1 MCTWIIQHVGFFMCR
16 RSKLLGKSAYNFA
29 SKPQIKIVSYISS
42 RVALGKGEDGKGV
55 GVVKT

>member
-1 MCTWIIQHVGFFMCR
+1 MVQHVGFFMCR

-29 SKPQIKIVSYISS
+29 SKPQIKIISYISS
-42 RVALGKGEDGKGV
+42 RVALGKGEGGKRV